1 MVQIFSVPDID
12 RELGQTMCRA
22 RVDTDSD
29 SIDCSVDVVV
39 GGRREGGSSFSH
51 RYNLRK
57 KWLIRENS

>member
-22 RVDTDSD
+22 GVDTDSD

-39 GGRREGGSSFSH
+39 GGREGG
-51 RYNLRK
+51 RGAP
-57 KWLIRENS
+57 LIAIGII